1 MFVVENK
8 NVLAT
13 YKNACSLRV
22 KLQEKKTKNTQKMMP
37 IMTLHVG
44 VDASDVDGDVGELS
58 PSVNSV

>member
-13 YKNACSLRV
+13 YKNTCSLRV
-22 KLQEKKTKNTQKMMP
+22 KLQEKTKKTNKMMP